1 MQMLSD
7 IFHILSVEIQYI
19 FTWLPNLAKHSQKNH
34 DDNALCILDVI
45 LPPSRIPL
53 PSLTLPEDKMFLK
66 KTQCKPCFEWQIGK
80 HTWGL
85 GFNFKNPSSPFTT
98 RLLKGQKVQNINLT
112 EIVARV
118 VAQQIHT
125 GHIQEPA

>member
-34 DDNALCILDVI
+34 DDNALCILDSI

-98 RLLKGQKVQNINLT
+98 RLKAKKFKI
-112 EIVARV
+112 
-118 VAQQIHT
+118 
-125 GHIQEPA
+125 